1 MKTMKL
7 PFVVA
12 AIVAFTVSTACAA
25 DARTV
30 VSLNG
35 QWDIAEGGMDQPPA
49 KFSHRA
55 PVPGLVDLA
64 TPRFESPGS
73 TVSLAERRERKR
85 PADPKRE
92 AFWYRR
98 TFKLKG
104 PLPEVARLKINKAR
118 YGTKVI
124 LNGKVGGEHGPN
136 FTPGWFDARPFLKGD
151 GAQNELLIRV
161 GASLAQVPPHLTEG
175 WDFEKSRYIPGIYD
189 SVELILC
196 GTPHIVNVQTVP
208 DVEKK
213 AVRAVIELGSAGT
226 AQVKGVVREAKSGR
240 VAGEAS
246 VEARSASKVELT
258 IPIRNARLWTPED
271 PFLYELVVDTGGDT
285 SRTRFGL
292 RTFTTDPASGRAMLN
307 GKPYFLR
314 GSNVCIYRFFEDATR
329 GGLPWDR
336 DWVRKLHRRFKEMHW
351 NSLRYCIGFPP
362 ELWYEIAD
370 EEGIMI
376 QDEFPIW
383 YGGNPTAWP
392 KEITQQHLVVEF
404 TEWMR
409 ERWNHPCVVIWDAQN
424 ETTDDRVVAA
434 TLMAVRGLDLSN
446 RPWDNGWGAPQK
458 PGDISEAHPYR
469 AGRKGFFANFANE
482 TGIPDNGPRKDTA
495 KPPYLINEYG
505 WLWIN
510 RDGTLPT
517 LTVDIYKRLLGE
529 KATVAERFHYY
540 ARTLAAKTEFWRSRR
555 LCAGVLHFCGLGY
568 SRHDGQTS
576 DHFINVKNLT
586 YEPNFRRYVADSF
599 APTGIMLDFWSD
611 ELPPGEKRD
620 LPVVVINDLYEKW
633 SGNVR
638 LRLLRGGKTLAEQT
652 QPCEVAPLGDKR
664 LTFNL
669 AAPAEPG
676 RYTLEAALVRHTRSG
691 GLEPPQRQQ
700 RSVFGERATAAVSNR
715 RSLDRAPDVRSLRD
729 FTVLTPEEREAHRN
743 LAEGR
748 PVKASSVLTKDGQ
761 TYRAEFAV
769 DGKGDT
775 RWSSEFR
782 DLQWLAVD
790 LGMTQTISRVELVW
804 EGAFAKSYA
813 IQVSA
818 DGENW
823 KTVHATAKGAGKTEV
838 IRFAATPARWIRLQG
853 TQRGTPFGYSLWEL
867 RVYH

>member
-1 MKTMKL
+1 MKL
-7 PFVVA
+7 TRLLVTA
-12 AIVAFTVSTACAA
+12 GSCLAIQVACAA
-25 DARTV
+25 GARTV
-30 VSLNG
+30 VPLNG
-35 QWDIAEGGMDQPPA
+35 QWEIAEGGMERPPA
-49 KFSHRA
+49 KFGHRA
-55 PVPGLVDLA
+55 PVPGLVDMA
-64 TPRFESPGS
+64 TPPFESPGS
-73 TVSLAERRERKR
+73 KVSLEERRERKR

-98 TFKLKG
+98 AFTLKG
-104 PLPEVARLKINKAR
+104 AMPEVARLKIGKAR

-124 LNGKVGGEHGPN
+124 LNGRVVGEHGPN
-136 FTPGWFDARPFLKGD
+136 WTPAWFDVKPFLKGD

-175 WDFEKSRYIPGIYD
+175 WDFEKSRYIPGIFD
-189 SVELILC
+189 MVELILC
-196 GTPHIVNVQTVP
+196 GTPHVVNVQTVP
-208 DVEKK
+208 DVAKRS
-213 AVRAVIELGSAGT
+213 VRAAIELASAATG
-226 AQVKGVVREAKSGR
+226 QVKGVVREAKSGR
-240 VAGEAS
+240 VVGEAV
-246 VEARSASKVELT
+246 VETRGSKIEMTV
-258 IPIRNARLWTPED
+258 PIRDARLWTPED
-271 PFLYELVVDTGGDT
+271 PFLYELVVETGGDT
-285 SRTRFGL
+285 ARTRFGM
-292 RTFTTDPASGRAMLN
+292 RTFTTDPASGRAVLN
-307 GKPYFLR
+307 GRPFFLR
-314 GSNVCIYRFFEDATR
+314 GSNVCIYRFFEDAAR

-336 DWVRKLHRRFKEMHW
+336 EWVRKLHRRFKEMHW

-370 EEGIMI
+370 EEGILI

-392 KEITQQHLVVEF
+392 KEITQQHLAVEF

-424 ETTDDRVVAA
+424 ETTDDAVVAA
-434 TLMAVRGLDLSN
+434 TLMAVRNMDLSN
-446 RPWDNGWGAPQK
+446 RPWDNGWGTPQM

-469 AGRKGFFANFANE
+469 AGRVGFFANLAKE
-482 TGIPDNGPRKDTA
+482 TGIPDNGPKKKDA
-495 KPPYLINEYG
+495 ARPPYLINEYG

-540 ARTLAAKTEFWRSRR
+540 ARTLAAKTEFWRSKR

-599 APTGIMLDFWSD
+599 APTGIMLDFWGD

-620 LPVVVINDLYEKW
+620 LPVVVINDLYENW

-638 LRLLRGGKTLAEQT
+638 FRLLRGAKTLAEQT
-652 QPCEVAPLGDKR
+652 QPCEVAALGDKR

-669 AAPAEPG
+669 AVPAEPG
-676 RYTLEAALVRHTRSG
+676 RYTLEAALVKKGS
-691 GLEPPQRQQ
+691 
-700 RSVFGERATAAVSNR
+700 
-715 RSLDRAPDVRSLRD
+715 PDVRSLRD
-729 FTVLTPEEREAHRN
+729 FKVLTPEEREARRN

-782 DLQWLAVD
+782 DPQWLAVD
-790 LGMTQTISRVELVW
+790 LGSMQTISRVELQW
-804 EGAFAKSYA
+804 EGAFGKAYS

-823 KTVHATAKGAGKTEV
+823 RTVHATTKGAGKSEV
-838 IRFAATPARWIRLQG
+838 IRFAPTQARWVRIHG
-853 TQRGTPFGYSLWEL
+853 TQRGTPYGYSLWDV

>member
-7 PFVVA
+7 LFA
-12 AIVAFTVSTACAA
+12 AVLVAFTISTACAA
-25 DARTV
+25 DARRV

-35 QWDIAEGGMDQPPA
+35 QWDIAEGKLDQPPA
-49 KFSHRA
+49 KFDHHA
-55 PVPGLVDLA
+55 PVPGLVGMA

-73 TVSLAERRERKR
+73 KVSLEERRERKR

-92 AFWYRR
+92 AFWYRH

-104 PLPEVARLKINKAR
+104 ALPEVARLKINKAR

-124 LNGKVGGEHGPN
+124 LNGKVVGEHGPN
-136 FTPGWFDARPFLKGD
+136 WTPGWFDVEPFLKGG
-151 GAQNELLIRV
+151 GAPNELLVRV
-161 GASLAQVPPHLTEG
+161 GASLAQVPPYLTEG
-175 WDFEKSRYIPGIYD
+175 WDFEKSRYIPGIFD

-196 GTPHIVNVQTVP
+196 GTPHVVNVQTVP

-213 AVRAVIELGSAGT
+213 AVRAAIELASAATG
-226 AQVKGVVREAKSGR
+226 QVKGVVREAKSGR
-240 VAGEAS
+240 VVGEAV
-246 VEARSASKVELT
+246 VETRGSRIEMTV
-258 IPIRNARLWTPED
+258 PIRDARLWTPED
-271 PFLYELVVDTGGDT
+271 PFLYELTVDTGGDT

-292 RTFTTDPASGRAMLN
+292 RSFTTDPASGRAALN
-307 GKPYFLR
+307 GRPYFLR
-314 GSNVCIYRFFEDATR
+314 GSNVCIYRFFEDAAR

-336 DWVRKLHRRFKEMHW
+336 EWVRKLHRRFKEMHW

-370 EEGIMI
+370 EEGILI

-383 YGGNPTAWP
+383 YGGRPDAWP
-392 KEITQQHLVVEF
+392 KEITQQHLAIEF

-424 ETTDDRVVAA
+424 ETTDDAVVAA
-434 TLMAVRGLDLSN
+434 TLMSVRNLDLSK
-446 RPWDNGWGAPQK
+446 RPWDNGWGTPQM

-469 AGRKGFFANFANE
+469 TGRKGFFANLANE
-482 TGIPDNGPRKDTA
+482 TGIPDNGPKKKDA
-495 KPPYLINEYG
+495 ARPPYLINEYG

-529 KATVAERFHYY
+529 NATVAERFHYY
-540 ARTLAAKTEFWRSRR
+540 ARTLAAKTEFWRSKR

-586 YEPNFRRYVADSF
+586 YEPNFRRYVSDAF
-599 APTGIMLDFWSD
+599 APTGIMLDFWGD
-611 ELPPGEKRD
+611 ELSPGEKRD
-620 LPVVVINDLYEKW
+620 LSVVVINDLHEKW

-638 LRLLRGGKTLAEQT
+638 FRLLRGAKTLAEQT
-652 QPCEVAPLGDKR
+652 QPCEVAALGDKR
-664 LTFNL
+664 LAFNF
-669 AAPAEPG
+669 AVPAEPG
-676 RYTLEAALVRHTRSG
+676 RYTLEAALVKKG
-691 GLEPPQRQQ
+691 
-700 RSVFGERATAAVSNR
+700 
-715 RSLDRAPDVRSLRD
+715 APDVRSLRD
-729 FTVLTPEEREAHRN
+729 FAVLTPEEREVRRN

-782 DLQWLAVD
+782 DPQWFAVD
-790 LGMTQTISRVELVW
+790 LGATQTISRVELQW
-804 EGAFAKSYA
+804 EGAFGKTYS
-813 IQVSA
+813 IQVSP

-823 KTVHATAKGAGKTEV
+823 KTVHATTKGAGKSEV
-838 IRFAATPARWIRLQG
+838 IRFAPTQARWVRIHG
-853 TQRGTPFGYSLWEL
+853 TQRGTPFGYSLWDV

>member
-1 MKTMKL
+1 
-7 PFVVA
+7 
-12 AIVAFTVSTACAA
+12 
-25 DARTV
+25 
-30 VSLNG
+30 
-35 QWDIAEGGMDQPPA
+35 
-49 KFSHRA
+49 
-55 PVPGLVDLA
+55 
-64 TPRFESPGS
+64 
-73 TVSLAERRERKR
+73 
-85 PADPKRE
+85 
-92 AFWYRR
+92 
-98 TFKLKG
+98 
-104 PLPEVARLKINKAR
+104 
-118 YGTKVI
+118 
-124 LNGKVGGEHGPN
+124 
-136 FTPGWFDARPFLKGD
+136 
-151 GAQNELLIRV
+151 
-161 GASLAQVPPHLTEG
+161 
-175 WDFEKSRYIPGIYD
+175 
-189 SVELILC
+189 
-196 GTPHIVNVQTVP
+196 
-208 DVEKK
+208 
-213 AVRAVIELGSAGT
+213 
-226 AQVKGVVREAKSGR
+226 
-240 VAGEAS
+240 
-246 VEARSASKVELT
+246 
-258 IPIRNARLWTPED
+258 
-271 PFLYELVVDTGGDT
+271 
-285 SRTRFGL
+285 
-292 RTFTTDPASGRAMLN
+292 
-307 GKPYFLR
+307 
-314 GSNVCIYRFFEDATR
+314 
-329 GGLPWDR
+329 
-336 DWVRKLHRRFKEMHW
+336 
-351 NSLRYCIGFPP
+351 
-362 ELWYEIAD
+362 
-370 EEGIMI
+370 
-376 QDEFPIW
+376 
-383 YGGNPTAWP
+383 
-392 KEITQQHLVVEF
+392 
-404 TEWMR
+404 
-409 ERWNHPCVVIWDAQN
+409 
-424 ETTDDRVVAA
+424 
-434 TLMAVRGLDLSN
+434 
-446 RPWDNGWGAPQK
+446 
-458 PGDISEAHPYR
+458 
-469 AGRKGFFANFANE
+469 
-482 TGIPDNGPRKDTA
+482 
-495 KPPYLINEYG
+495 
-505 WLWIN
+505 
-510 RDGTLPT
+510 

>member
-1 MKTMKL
+1 MKPMKL

-12 AIVAFTVSTACAA
+12 AIVAFTVSTAFAA

-35 QWDIAEGGMDQPPA
+35 QWDIAEGGMDQPAA

-55 PVPGLVDLA
+55 PVPGLVDMA

-104 PLPEVARLKINKAR
+104 SLPEVARLKINKAR

-124 LNGKVGGEHGPN
+124 LNGKVVGEHGSN
-136 FTPGWFDARPFLKGD
+136 WTPGWFDARLFLKGD

-161 GASLAQVPPHLTEG
+161 GASLAQVPAHLTEG

-196 GTPHIVNVQTVP
+196 GTPHVVNVQTVP

-213 AVRAVIELGSAGT
+213 AVRAVIELASAAT

-240 VAGEAS
+240 VVGEAS
-246 VEARSASKVELT
+246 VEARSANKVELT

-271 PFLYELVVDTGGDT
+271 PFLYELVVETGGDT

-307 GKPYFLR
+307 GRPYFLR

-336 DWVRKLHRRFKEMHW
+336 EWVRKLHRRFKEMHW

-370 EEGIMI
+370 EEGVMI

-383 YGGNPTAWP
+383 YGGNQTAWP
-392 KEITQQHLVVEF
+392 KGITQQHLAVEF

-446 RPWDNGWGAPQK
+446 RPWDNGWGTPQK

-482 TGIPDNGPRKDTA
+482 TGIPDNGPKKKDA
-495 KPPYLINEYG
+495 ARPPYLINEYG

-517 LTVDIYKRLLGE
+517 LTVDVYKRLLGE
-529 KATVAERFHYY
+529 KATVAERFRYY

-568 SRHDGQTS
+568 SRQDGQTS
-576 DHFINVKNLT
+576 DHFINVKSLT

-599 APTGIMLDFWSD
+599 APTGIMIDFWAD
-611 ELPPGEKRD
+611 DLPAGEKHD
-620 LPVVVINDLYEKW
+620 VPVVVINDLYENW

-638 LRLLRGGKTLAEQT
+638 LRLLRGTKTLAEQT
-652 QPCEVAPLGDKR
+652 QPCEVAALGDKR
-664 LTFNL
+664 LAFNL
-669 AAPAEPG
+669 AVPAESG
-676 RYTLEAALVRHTRSG
+676 RYTLEAALVKKG
-691 GLEPPQRQQ
+691 
-700 RSVFGERATAAVSNR
+700 
-715 RSLDRAPDVRSLRD
+715 APDVRSLRD
-729 FTVLTPEEREAHRN
+729 FTVLTPEQREARRN

-769 DGKGDT
+769 DGKSDT
-775 RWSSEFR
+775 RWSSEFC
-782 DLQWLAVD
+782 DPQWFAVD
-790 LGMTQTISRVELVW
+790 LGAPQTISRVELQW
-804 EGAFAKSYA
+804 EGAFGKTYT
-813 IQVSA
+813 IQVSP

-823 KTVHATAKGAGKTEV
+823 KTVHATVKGAGKAEV
-838 IRFAATPARWIRLQG
+838 ILFEPTQARWIRIHS
-853 TQRGTPFGYSLWEL
+853 TQRGTPFGYSLWEM

>member
-1 MKTMKL
+1 MKTMRL
-7 PFVVA
+7 SFVLA
-12 AIVAFTVSTACAA
+12 AIVTFITSTALAA
-25 DARTV
+25 DARTIV
-30 VSLNG
+30 PLNG
-35 QWDIAEGGMDQPPA
+35 QWEIAEGGMEQPPA

-55 PVPGLVDLA
+55 PVPGLVDMA
-64 TPRFESPGS
+64 TPPFVSPGS
-73 TVSLAERRERKR
+73 SVSLKERSERKR

-104 PLPEVARLKINKAR
+104 PLSEVARLKVSKAR

-124 LNGKVGGEHGPN
+124 LNGRVVGEHGPN
-136 FTPGWFDARPFLKGD
+136 WTPGWFDVKPFLKGD

-161 GASLAQVPPHLTEG
+161 GASLAQVSPYLTEG
-175 WDFEKSRYIPGIYD
+175 WDFEKSRYIPGIFD
-189 SVELILC
+189 SVQLVLS
-196 GTPHIVNVQTVP
+196 GSPHIVNVQVVP
-208 DVEKK
+208 EVEKK
-213 AVRAVIELGSAGT
+213 RVRAAIELASAATGR
-226 AQVKGVVREAKSGR
+226 VKGVVREAKSGR
-240 VAGEAS
+240 VVGETV
-246 VEARSASKVELT
+246 VETRGNKVEMT
-258 IPIRNARLWTPED
+258 VPIRDARLWTPED
-271 PFLYELVVDTGGDT
+271 PFLYELAVDTGGDT

-292 RTFTTDPASGRAMLN
+292 RTFKTNPASGRAVLN
-307 GKPYFLR
+307 GRPYFLR
-314 GSNVCIYRFFEDATR
+314 GSNVCIYRFFEDAAR
-329 GGLPWDR
+329 AGLPWDR
-336 DWVRKLHRRFKEMHW
+336 EWVRKLHRRFKEMHW

-383 YGGNPTAWP
+383 YGGRPDAWP
-392 KEITQQHLVVEF
+392 KEITQQHLAVEF

-409 ERWNHPCVVIWDAQN
+409 ERWNHPCVVVWDAQN
-424 ETTDDRVVAA
+424 ETTDDAVVAA

-446 RPWDNGWGAPQK
+446 RPWDNGWGVPQM

-469 AGRKGFFANFANE
+469 AGRKGFFANLANE
-482 TGIPDNGPRKDTA
+482 TGIPDNGPKKKDA
-495 KPPYLINEYG
+495 ARPPYLINEYG

-540 ARTLAAKTEFWRSRR
+540 ARTLAAKTEFWRSKR

-586 YEPNFRRYVADSF
+586 YEPNFRRYVSAAF
-599 APTGIMLDFWSD
+599 APTGIMLDFWGD
-611 ELPPGEKRD
+611 ELPPGEKRE

-633 SGNVR
+633 SGTVR
-638 LRLLRGGKTLAEQT
+638 FRLLGGAKTLAEQT
-652 QPCEVAPLGDKR
+652 QPCEVAALGDKR

-669 AAPAEPG
+669 AVPAEPG
-676 RYTLEAALVRHTRSG
+676 RYTLEAALVRKG
-691 GLEPPQRQQ
+691 
-700 RSVFGERATAAVSNR
+700 
-715 RSLDRAPDVRSLRD
+715 APDVRSLRD
-729 FTVLTPEEREAHRN
+729 FAVLTPEEREARRN

-748 PVKASSVLTKDGQ
+748 PVKASSVLIKDGQ
-761 TYRAEFAV
+761 TYRTEFAV

-782 DLQWLAVD
+782 DPQWLAVD
-790 LGMTQTISRVELVW
+790 LGAMQTISRVELQW
-804 EGAFAKSYA
+804 EGAFGKAYT
-813 IQVSA
+813 IQVSP

-823 KTVHATAKGAGKTEV
+823 KTVHATTKGVGKAET
-838 IRFAATPARWIRLQG
+838 IRFTPVQARWVRIHG
-853 TQRGTPFGYSLWEL
+853 TQRGTPFGYSLWDV

>member
-1 MKTMKL
+1 MKTLRLLLFAAALIAFNL
-7 PFVVA
+7 P
-12 AIVAFTVSTACAA
+12 TACAA

-35 QWDIAEGGMDQPPA
+35 QWEIAEGGMEQPPA
-49 KFSHRA
+49 KFDHRA
-55 PVPGLVDLA
+55 PVPGLVDMA

-73 TVSLAERRERKR
+73 TVTLAERRERKR

-104 PLPEVARLKINKAR
+104 ALPEVVRLKVHKAR

-124 LNGKVGGEHGPN
+124 LNGQVVGEHGPN
-136 FTPGWFDARPFLKGD
+136 WTPGLFDARPFLKGD

-161 GASLAQVPPHLTEG
+161 GASLAQVPPYLTEG
-175 WDFEKSRYIPGIYD
+175 WDFEKSRYIPGIFD

-196 GTPHIVNVQTVP
+196 GTPHVVNVQTVP

-213 AVRAVIELGSAGT
+213 CVRAVIELGST
-226 AQVKGVVREAKSGR
+226 ATTPVKAVVREAKSGR
-240 VAGEAS
+240 VAGEAT
-246 VEARSASKVELT
+246 VEARSANKVELT
-258 IPIRNARLWTPED
+258 IPIRDARLWTPED

-292 RTFTTDPASGRAMLN
+292 RTFTTDPASGRALLN
-307 GKPYFLR
+307 GRPYFLR
-314 GSNVCIYRFFEDATR
+314 GSNVCIYRFFEDAAR

-336 DWVRKLHRRFKEMHW
+336 EWVRKLHRRFKEMHW

-392 KEITQQHLVVEF
+392 KEITQQHLAVEF

-409 ERWNHPCVVIWDAQN
+409 EHWNHPCVVIWDAQN
-424 ETTDDRVVAA
+424 ETTDDAVVAA
-434 TLMAVRGLDLSN
+434 TLMAVRGLDLSH
-446 RPWDNGWGAPQK
+446 RPWDNGWGVPQM
-458 PGDISEAHPYR
+458 PGDISECHPYLFM
-469 AGRKGFFANFANE
+469 RKDAMLAQYANHA
-482 TGIPDNGPRKDTA
+482 GIPDFGPGTGSKPFVNKA

-540 ARTLAAKTEFWRSRR
+540 ARTLAAKTEFWRSKR

-568 SRHDGQTS
+568 SRHDGPTS

-586 YEPNFRRYVADSF
+586 YEPNFRRYVSDAF
-599 APTGIMLDFWSD
+599 APVGVMLDFWGD

-620 LPVVVINDLYEKW
+620 LPVVVINDLHEEW
-633 SGNVR
+633 SGTVR
-638 LRLLRGGKTLAEQT
+638 FRLLRGTKTLAEQT
-652 QPCEVAPLGDKR
+652 QPCEVAALGDKR

-669 AAPAEPG
+669 AVPAEPG
-676 RYTLEAALVRHTRSG
+676 KYTLEAALVKKG
-691 GLEPPQRQQ
+691 
-700 RSVFGERATAAVSNR
+700 
-715 RSLDRAPDVRSLRD
+715 APDVRSLRD
-729 FTVLTPEEREAHRN
+729 FSVLTPEEREARRN
-743 LAEGR
+743 LAESR
-748 PVKASSVLTKDGQ
+748 PVRASSVLTKDGQ

-782 DLQWLAVD
+782 DPQWLAVD
-790 LGMTQTISRVELVW
+790 LGTPQTISRVELQW
-804 EGAFAKSYA
+804 EGAFGKTYS

-818 DGENW
+818 DGESW
-823 KTVHATAKGAGKTEV
+823 KTVHATTKGAGKSEV
-838 IRFAATPARWIRLQG
+838 VRFAPTQARWVRIHG
-853 TQRGTPFGYSLWEL
+853 TQRGTPFGYSLWDV